1 MGGIKI
7 KLIYKGNFKG
17 EEYLTKADLPSNS
30 VKFIEPETA
39 EELSKTSMIFLI
51 PCAILIGIIVFM
63 SINHHNQFNYDNKY
77 FFLSLLLSFATILP
91 HEILHEICFGK
102 DAEVELYVSL
112 KNMMAFVVSTKPI
125 SKRRFIF
132 LSLLPNI
139 VFGWIPLLIWAF
151 MPYNAV
157 VSNILLPFS
166 IICISFGV
174 GDYLNVWNAM
184 RQMPKNSMQV
194 LSGFNS
200 YWYIEN

>member
-1 MGGIKI
+1 MFWKRCRGRVVCFIKKYDGICYIYQTYFKEKI
-7 KLIYKGNFKG
+7 Y
-17 EEYLTKADLPSNS
+17 
-30 VKFIEPETA
+30 
-39 EELSKTSMIFLI
+39 
-51 PCAILIGIIVFM
+51 
-63 SINHHNQFNYDNKY
+63 
-77 FFLSLLLSFATILP
+77 
-91 HEILHEICFGK
+91 
-102 DAEVELYVSL
+102 
-112 KNMMAFVVSTKPI
+112 
-125 SKRRFIF
+125 F

-166 IICISFGV
+166 IICITFGV

-184 RQMPKNSMQV
+184 RQMPKNSMQA

>member
-1 MGGIKI
+1 
-7 KLIYKGNFKG
+7 
-17 EEYLTKADLPSNS
+17 
-30 VKFIEPETA
+30 
-39 EELSKTSMIFLI
+39 
-51 PCAILIGIIVFM
+51 
-63 SINHHNQFNYDNKY
+63 
-77 FFLSLLLSFATILP
+77 
-91 HEILHEICFGK
+91 
-102 DAEVELYVSL
+102 
-112 KNMMAFVVSTKPI
+112 MMAFVISTKPI

-151 MPYNAV
+151 MPYDAA

-166 IICISFGV
+166 IICITFGV